1 MVLLQAL
8 TLHDRQNGK
17 ESKALKRIMDKRLA
31 PKRELPPRVLNMRC
45 ADRGTMQEGSDM
57 PDQGSSTERYHP
69 AYRGRLSSG
78 HHHSIGSLQARKTD
92 VHRPSGGE
100 QAAKRAPDIGVPE
113 AKFGQRSDPC
123 QPNPPRST
131 LADTC
136 TTPSSTAP
144 YSIDYLATMFDRLR
158 DPFQGEIDLA
168 TTSEDIDPSLNPM
181 GDLRLDPMTDQLTEL
196 PALPAT
202 TSALDLLMTT
212 SSVGMHG
219 DAGSPA
225 I

>member
-1 MVLLQAL
+1 
-8 TLHDRQNGK
+8 
-17 ESKALKRIMDKRLA
+17 
-31 PKRELPPRVLNMRC
+31 
-45 ADRGTMQEGSDM
+45 
-57 PDQGSSTERYHP
+57 
-69 AYRGRLSSG
+69 
-78 HHHSIGSLQARKTD
+78 
-92 VHRPSGGE
+92 
-100 QAAKRAPDIGVPE
+100 
-113 AKFGQRSDPC
+113 
-123 QPNPPRST
+123 
-131 LADTC
+131 
-136 TTPSSTAP
+136 
-144 YSIDYLATMFDRLR
+144 MFDRLR